1 MGWLAFL
8 ILGLIAGVIA
18 RIVIPGKQPGGFWL
32 TLLLGVLGAFL
43 GGWLGS
49 VIFGVDASAEF
60 WSWESWLFSVLG
72 AIIVIL
78 IVQAIF
84 GRRKTA

>member
-18 RIVIPGKQPGGFWL
+18 RIVLPGKQPGGFWV
-32 TLLLGVLGAFL
+32 TLLLGVLGAML

-49 VIFGVDASAEF
+49 VLFDVNAMDEF
-60 WSWESWLFSVLG
+60 WSWESWLFSIIG
-72 AIIVIL
+72 ALIVIL
-78 IVQAIF
+78 IAQAIF
-84 GRRKTA
+84 RRRPA

>member
-1 MGWLAFL
+1 MSFFAFL

-32 TLLLGVLGAFL
+32 TLLLGVLGAML
-43 GGWLGS
+43 GGWLGGL
-49 VIFGVDASAEF
+49 IFNVSMDAF
-60 WSWESWLFSVLG
+60 WSWQSWLFAVIG

>member
-18 RIVIPGKQPGGFWL
+18 RIVIPGKQPGGFWV
-32 TLLLGVLGAFL
+32 TLLLGVLGAML

-49 VIFGVDASAEF
+49 VLFDVNAMDEF
-60 WSWESWLFSVLG
+60 WSWESWLFSVIG
-72 AIIVIL
+72 ALIVIL
-78 IVQAIF
+78 IAQAIF
-84 GRRKTA
+84 RRRPA

>member
-1 MGWLAFL
+1 MGFWAFL

-18 RIVIPGKQPGGFWL
+18 RIVIPGKQPGGFWV
-32 TLLLGVLGAFL
+32 TLLLGVLGAML
-43 GGWLGS
+43 GGWLGGILFNIDFS
-49 VIFGVDASAEF
+49 EF
-60 WSWESWLFSVLG
+60 WSWESWLFSVIG

-78 IVQAIF
+78 IAQAIF

>member
-1 MGWLAFL
+1 MGFWAFL

-32 TLLLGVLGAFL
+32 
-43 GGWLGS
+43 
-49 VIFGVDASAEF
+49 
-60 WSWESWLFSVLG
+60 
-72 AIIVIL
+72 IVIL

-84 GRRKTA
+84 GRKKA

>member
-1 MGWLAFL
+1 MGFWAFL

-18 RIVIPGKQPGGFWL
+18 RIVIPGKQPGGFWV
-32 TLLLGVLGAFL
+32 TLLLGVLGAML
-43 GGWLGS
+43 GGWLGGLLFNINFS
-49 VIFGVDASAEF
+49 EF
-60 WSWESWLFSVLG
+60 WSWESWLFSVIG

-78 IVQAIF
+78 IAQAIF

>member
-1 MGWLAFL
+1 MGFWAFL

-18 RIVIPGKQPGGFWL
+18 RIVIPGKQPGGFWV
-32 TLLLGVLGAFL
+32 TLLLGVLGAML
-43 GGWLGS
+43 GGWLGGLL
-49 VIFGVDASAEF
+49 FRVDLMTDF
-60 WSWESWLFSVLG
+60 WSWSAWLTAVVG

>member
-1 MGWLAFL
+1 MGFFAFL

-18 RIVIPGKQPGGFWL
+18 RIIIPGKQPGGFWL
-32 TLLLGVLGAFL
+32 TLLLGVLGAML
-43 GGWLGS
+43 GGWLGGMLFDVS
-49 VIFGVDASAEF
+49 LDEF
-60 WSWESWLFSVLG
+60 WSWQSWLFSVIG

>member
-1 MGWLAFL
+1 MGFWAFL

-18 RIVIPGKQPGGFWL
+18 RIVIPGKQPGGFWV
-32 TLLLGVLGAFL
+32 TLLLGVLGAML
-43 GGWLGS
+43 GGWLGGILFNINFS
-49 VIFGVDASAEF
+49 EF
-60 WSWESWLFSVLG
+60 WSWESWLFSVIG

-78 IVQAIF
+78 IAQAIF

>member
-1 MGWLAFL
+1 MGFFAFL

-32 TLLLGVLGAFL
+32 TLLLGVLGAML
-43 GGWLGS
+43 GGWLGGL
-49 VIFGVDASAEF
+49 IFNVNMDAF
-60 WSWESWLFSVLG
+60 WSWQSWLFSVIG

-84 GRRKTA
+84 GRKKA

>member
-1 MGWLAFL
+1 MGFFAFL

-32 TLLLGVLGAFL
+32 TLLLGVLGAML
-43 GGWLGS
+43 GGWLGGL
-49 VIFGVDASAEF
+49 IFNVSLDEF
-60 WSWESWLFSVLG
+60 WSWESWLFSVIG

-78 IVQAIF
+78 IAQAIF

>member
-1 MGWLAFL
+1 MGFFAFL

-32 TLLLGVLGAFL
+32 TLLLGVLGAML
-43 GGWLGS
+43 GGWLGGL
-49 VIFGVDASAEF
+49 IFDVNLDEF

>member
-1 MGWLAFL
+1 MGFFAFL

-32 TLLLGVLGAFL
+32 TLLLGVLGAML
-43 GGWLGS
+43 GGWLGGL
-49 VIFGVDASAEF
+49 IFDVNLDEF
-60 WSWESWLFSVLG
+60 WSWESWLFSVIG

>member
-18 RIVIPGKQPGGFWL
+18 RIVIPGKQPGGFWV

-49 VIFGVDASAEF
+49 AIFGVDAGAEF
-60 WSWESWLFSVLG
+60 WSWESWLFSVIG

-78 IVQAIF
+78 IAQAIF
-84 GRRKTA
+84 GRKKA

>member
-1 MGWLAFL
+1 MGFWAFL

-32 TLLLGVLGAFL
+32 TLLLGVLGAML
-43 GGWLGS
+43 GGWLGGL
-49 VIFGVDASAEF
+49 IFNVDLMEAF
-60 WSWESWLFSVLG
+60 WSWSAWLTSIVG
-72 AIIVIL
+72 AIVVIL

-84 GRRKTA
+84 GRKKA

>member
-1 MGWLAFL
+1 MGFWAFL

-32 TLLLGVLGAFL
+32 TLLLGVLGAML
-43 GGWLGS
+43 GGWLGGL
-49 VIFGVDASAEF
+49 IFNVSMDQF
-60 WSWESWLFSVLG
+60 WSWQSWLFSVLG

-84 GRRKTA
+84 GRRKA

>member
-1 MGWLAFL
+1 MSFLAFV

-18 RIVIPGKQPGGFWL
+18 RIIIPGKQPGGFWL
-32 TLLLGVLGAFL
+32 TLLLGVLGAML
-43 GGWLGS
+43 GGWLGGL
-49 VIFGVDASAEF
+49 IFQVDLMERF
-60 WSWESWLFSVLG
+60 WSWSAWLTSVVG

-84 GRRKTA
+84 GRKKA

>member
-1 MGWLAFL
+1 M
-8 ILGLIAGVIA
+8 
-18 RIVIPGKQPGGFWL
+18 
-32 TLLLGVLGAFL
+32 L
-43 GGWLGS
+43 GGWLGGI
-49 VIFGVDASAEF
+49 IFNVSLDEF
-60 WSWESWLFSVLG
+60 WSWESWLFSVIG

>member
-1 MGWLAFL
+1 MGFFAFL

-18 RIVIPGKQPGGFWL
+18 RILIPGKQPGGFWL
-32 TLLLGVLGAFL
+32 TLLLGVLGAML
-43 GGWLGS
+43 GGWLGGL
-49 VIFGVDASAEF
+49 IFDINMSEF
-60 WSWESWLFSVLG
+60 WSWESWLFSVIG

-84 GRRKTA
+84 GRKKA

>member
-1 MGWLAFL
+1 MGFFAFL

-18 RIVIPGKQPGGFWL
+18 RILIPGKQPGGFWL
-32 TLLLGVLGAFL
+32 TLLLGVLGAML

-49 VIFGVDASAEF
+49 LIFDINMSEF
-60 WSWESWLFSVLG
+60 WSWESWLFSVIG

-84 GRRKTA
+84 GRKKA

>member
-1 MGWLAFL
+1 MGFFAFL

-18 RIVIPGKQPGGFWL
+18 RILIPGKQPGGFWV
-32 TLLLGVLGAFL
+32 TLLLGVLGAML
-43 GGWLGS
+43 GGWLGGLIFS
-49 VIFGVDASAEF
+49 VDMNEF
-60 WSWESWLFSVLG
+60 WSWESWLFSVIG

>member
-1 MGWLAFL
+1 MGFFAFL

-32 TLLLGVLGAFL
+32 TLLLGVLGAML
-43 GGWLGS
+43 GGWLGGL
-49 VIFGVDASAEF
+49 IFNVSLDEF
-60 WSWESWLFSVLG
+60 WSWESWLFSVIG

>member
-1 MGWLAFL
+1 MGFFAFL
-8 ILGLIAGVIA
+8 VLGLIAGVIA
-18 RIVIPGKQPGGFWL
+18 RIVIPGKQPGGFWV
-32 TLLLGVLGAFL
+32 TLLLGVLGAML
-43 GGWLGS
+43 GGWLGGL
-49 VIFGVDASAEF
+49 IFDISMDAF
-60 WSWESWLFSVLG
+60 WSWQSWLFSVIG